1 MSPMEEDGCFER
13 QANPPIIS
21 RKQCHQEGKGRSS
34 QVSKRE
40 DSSRRARSAQHR
52 RMEILET
59 VFRTSRQVRTRDLAE
74 RFGIGQNLLAND
86 LNYLE
91 DLGQI
96 ERGHG
101 WIRRRV
107 TGVGDLFLGTEFSTR
122 TSQGSAEKAAIA
134 RYVAEQLPARGEF
147 LLDAGSTS
155 LAIGERLI
163 RRDVH
168 PLIHTNN
175 LPLAML
181 LATQSALPVQIV
193 GGKYSRDDA
202 ATTGE
207 ETGEAIEGRMV
218 DAGVLTP
225 RAMSFITP
233 TAACATGWP
242 GAVRIRSRLSQMA
255 KEQGESPEACA
266 SRDLYL
272 ALFSMDSAQHAFKAN
287 LIRNSRKLYICGDAS
302 KLSAVGRCF
311 FTTVIS
317 AWLPATRAAH
327 TDMMAVR
334 TRGPVQLQHARM
346 DAEEIQ
352 RAEASLENPADFRQP
367 DTIEI
372 VTSTDADGKPPSAL
386 GEFLRSLPGKSVE
399 HAIELLKAVVVVV
412 DPSGCPVPTDDW
424 IGPLQDDGH

>member
-1 MSPMEEDGCFER
+1 
-13 QANPPIIS
+13 
-21 RKQCHQEGKGRSS
+21 
-34 QVSKRE
+34 
-40 DSSRRARSAQHR
+40 
-52 RMEILET
+52 MEILET

-107 TGVGDLFLGTEFSTR
+107 TGIGDLFLGTEFSTR
-122 TSQGSAEKAAIA
+122 TSQEPAGKSAVAH
-134 RYVAEQLPARGEF
+134 YVAQQLPPRGEF

-181 LATQSALPVQIV
+181 LSTQSSLPVQIV

-233 TAACATGWP
+233 TAACAPGWP
-242 GAVRIRSRLSQMA
+242 GAAGIRSRLSQMA

-266 SRDLYL
+266 NRDLYL
-272 ALFSMDSAQHAFKAN
+272 ALFSMDSAQHVFKAN

-302 KLSAVGRCF
+302 KLSAAGRCF
-311 FTTVIS
+311 FTAVIS
-317 AWLPATRAAH
+317 PWLPATSAA

-334 TRGPVQLQHARM
+334 TRGPVQLQHARL
-346 DAEEIQ
+346 DTEEAE
-352 RAEASLENPADFRQP
+352 RAEVSLENPADFRQP

-372 VTSTDADGKPPSAL
+372 VTSTDADGNPPLAL
-386 GEFLRSLPGKSVE
+386 TEFLRSLPE
-399 HAIELLKAVVVVV
+399 QPIELLKAVLVVV
-412 DPSGCPVPTDDW
+412 DPAGRPISTEW
-424 IGPLQDDGH
+424 IDGSASR